1 MAFCDWLSSEATPTQ
16 PSSTLQAPLAP
27 TAFPGTH
34 LPLDG
39 SPEMSHLALTG
50 SADSWNYLRL
60 YRAFSPVQ
68 ISLLILALLPV
79 KLWVH
84 LFPFPNFSICSLSK
98 K

>member
-16 PSSTLQAPLAP
+16 PSSTLHAPLAP

-39 SPEMSHLALTG
+39 SPEMGHLVLTG
-50 SADSWNYLRL
+50 SADAWNHLRL

-68 ISLLILALLPV
+68 ISLLILALLPIQ
-79 KLWVH
+79 LWVH
-84 LFPFPNFSICSLSK
+84 LFPFPNFSICSPSK